1 MSQAPYGYPPARPTS
16 GMAIASLVLSLLG
29 LAQVVP
35 VLGPI
40 LGLIFGYKAMKDIR
54 QSQGMLGGEGMA
66 KAGLIISWI
75 TLGLLLLGGC
85 LALLFGV
92 ILPVLGA
99 GGLTAC
105 SLCSIPF
112 LQGGGNY

>member
-1 MSQAPYGYPPARPTS
+1 MSQTPYAYPPARPTS

-29 LAQVVP
+29 LVQVVP

-40 LGLIFGYKAMKDIR
+40 LGLIFGYKAMNDIR

-66 KAGLIISWI
+66 KAGIIIGWI
-75 TLGLLLLGGC
+75 TLGLLLLSGC
-85 LALLFGV
+85 IALLVGV
-92 ILPVLGA
+92 ILPVLGF

-105 SLCSIPF
+105 SLCSVPF
-112 LQGGGNY
+112 LQGSGNY